1 MKSAKKIYKEQPFY
15 INIPANF
22 IYEEDINEKILVQGI
37 IDLFYITQDDRIIL
51 VDYKTDYVP
60 EGKEEQLKE
69 KYQKQLELYR
79 MAIEGMMKKKV
90 DNIYI
95 YSTFLEKT
103 VKIM

>member
-1 MKSAKKIYKEQPFY
+1 MIYDE
-15 INIPANF
+15 N
-22 IYEEDINEKILVQGI
+22 INEKILVQGI
-37 IDLFYITQDDRIIL
+37 IDLFYITQDDEVIL

-60 EGKEEQLKE
+60 EGKEETLKE
-69 KYQKQLELYR
+69 KYQKQLDLYK

-95 YSTFLEKT
+95 YSTYLEKT